1 MDYKYIN
8 QLLDRYWQG
17 ETTLEEEQILRSF
30 FSQLC
35 VPEELAK
42 FRPLFVYE
50 QTEPKTDRLGDDF
63 DERMLSM
70 VGEPQE
76 VKARKVLISQRFAPL
91 FKAAAMVAIVL
102 TLSQAAQMSFQ
113 STEDVPA
120 GVPAAYTPRV
130 REGASVAMNDTV
142 KMDTARHNGLNS
154 IGTVGQPLGQN
165 GPTILK

>member
-8 QLLDRYWQG
+8 QLLDRYWDG

-42 FRPLFVYE
+42 YRPLFMYE
-50 QTEPKTDRLGDDF
+50 QTEPKTDRLDSDF
-63 DERMLSM
+63 DERIMSM
-70 VGEPQE
+70 IDEPRQVE
-76 VKARKVLISQRFAPL
+76 AQRVRISQRFAPL

-113 STEDVPA
+113 TADEPSGA
-120 GVPAAYTPRV
+120 AAAYSAKPHDGVSMAMGDSV
-130 REGASVAMNDTV
+130 RLDSAKKAGIDA
-142 KMDTARHNGLNS
+142 
-154 IGTVGQPLGQN
+154 VGPQFGQN
-165 GPTILK
+165 APTLLK

>member
-42 FRPLFVYE
+42 YRPLFVYE
-50 QTEPKTDRLGDDF
+50 QTEPKADRLGDDF
-63 DERMLSM
+63 DERLLAMID
-70 VGEPQE
+70 EPQHVAAQR
-76 VKARKVLISQRFAPL
+76 VKLSQRFAPL

-102 TLSQAAQMSFQ
+102 TLSQAAQFSFQ
-113 STEDVPA
+113 TGDNATGNSV
-120 GVPAAYTPRV
+120 YTPRTIN
-130 REGASVAMNDTV
+130 GASVALNDSARL
-142 KMDTARHNGLNS
+142 DTIKKGN
-154 IGTVGQPLGQN
+154 IGAEVTPQISQN
-165 GPTILK
+165 TPAIIK

>member
-1 MDYKYIN
+1 
-8 QLLDRYWQG
+8 
-17 ETTLEEEQILRSF
+17 
-30 FSQLC
+30 
-35 VPEELAK
+35 
-42 FRPLFVYE
+42 
-50 QTEPKTDRLGDDF
+50 
-63 DERMLSM
+63 M

-113 STEDVPA
+113 STNDVPT

-130 REGASVAMNDTV
+130 HEGASVAMSDTV
-142 KMDTARHNGLNS
+142 RMDTARHNGLSS
-154 IGTVGQPLGQN
+154 IGTVGQPFGQN

>member
-142 KMDTARHNGLNS
+142 KW
-154 IGTVGQPLGQN
+154 
-165 GPTILK
+165 ILHATTD

>member
-76 VKARKVLISQRFAPL
+76 ARKVLISQRFAPL

-142 KMDTARHNGLNS
+142 KMDTARHNGLS
-154 IGTVGQPLGQN
+154 SASTVGQQLEQN
-165 GPTILK
+165 APNLLK